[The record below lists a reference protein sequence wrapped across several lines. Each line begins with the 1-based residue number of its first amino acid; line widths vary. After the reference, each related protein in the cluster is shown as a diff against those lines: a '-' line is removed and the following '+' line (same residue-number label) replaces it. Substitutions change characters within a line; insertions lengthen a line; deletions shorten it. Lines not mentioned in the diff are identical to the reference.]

1 MRKKSYRRLKVR
13 RVEVGVE
20 TSLETSMVGRPQP
33 VTSTEPVS
41 NHLWNHGSA
50 NPGDDLTHQ
59 LLEGTVAQV
68 ALSAPVGL
76 GRGGAAAHHV
86 GSPLVPLSII
96 TLIVSGSDGHAVI
109 PTR

>member
-1 MRKKSYRRLKVR
+1 M
-13 RVEVGVE
+13 
-20 TSLETSMVGRPQP
+20 TGRPQS
-33 VTSTEPVS
+33 VTSTESVP
-41 NHLWNHGSA
+41 NCLRNYGST
-50 NPGDDLTHQ
+50 NPGDDLPHQ
-59 LLEGTVAQV
+59 FLKGTVTQV

-76 GRGGAAAHHV
+76 SRGGAAAHHV

>member
-59 LLEGTVAQV
+59 LLKGTVAQV
-68 ALSAPVGL
+68 ALSTPVGL
-76 GRGGAAAHHV
+76 SRGGAAAHHV

-96 TLIVSGSDGHAVI
+96 TLVVSGSDGHAVI

>member
-1 MRKKSYRRLKVR
+1 
-13 RVEVGVE
+13 
-20 TSLETSMVGRPQP
+20 MVGRPQP
-33 VTSTEPVS
+33 VTSTKPVP
-41 NHLWNHGSA
+41 NHLRNHDSA
-50 NPGDDLTHQ
+50 DPGDDLTHQ

-68 ALSAPVGL
+68 ALSTPVGL
-76 GRGGAAAHHV
+76 SRGGAAAHHV

>member
-1 MRKKSYRRLKVR
+1 MRKSRSWC
-13 RVEVGVE
+13 E
-20 TSLETSMVGRPQP
+20 TSLETRMVRRPQP
-33 VTSTEPVS
+33 VTSTEPVP
-41 NHLWNHGSA
+41 NHLGNHGSA

-86 GSPLVPLSII
+86 GSPLVSLRIV
-96 TLIVSGSDGHAVI
+96 TLVVSGSDRHAVI
-109 PTR
+109 PTG